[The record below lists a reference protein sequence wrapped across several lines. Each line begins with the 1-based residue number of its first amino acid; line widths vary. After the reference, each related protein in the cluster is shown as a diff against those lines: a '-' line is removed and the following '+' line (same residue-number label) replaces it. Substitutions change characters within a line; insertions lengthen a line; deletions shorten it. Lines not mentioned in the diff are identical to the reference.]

1 MNKEFIVETV
11 QITKAVD
18 LINNIETE
26 RFLLLIQRIILK
38 LHSINE
44 LSFKQDEFEK
54 LEKSFGLSNE
64 NVNLIIDILEFIFL
78 QAAYEIAKPG
88 YLLASLIKI
97 KLSEEKSNCIVEY
110 WKENA
115 KEILEKIRQHKTISN
130 QRLKS
135 IKWRLNL
142 NLASDFKTKQKHP
155 TALFEFN
162 VSSDLNKED
171 QSIQVEFN
179 KEQLFDFFTKLE
191 QIQEQIDALNG

>member
-11 QITKAVD
+11 QITKAVG
-18 LINNIETE
+18 LINNIETD
-26 RFLLLIQRIILK
+26 RFLLLIQRIISK
-38 LHSINE
+38 LHSTNE
-44 LSFKQDEFEK
+44 LSFKQDELEK
-54 LEKSFGLSNE
+54 LEKSFDLSNE

-78 QAAYEIAKPG
+78 QAAYEIAKPA

-97 KLSEEKSNCIVEY
+97 KLSEEKSNCIAEY

-115 KEILEKIRQHKTISN
+115 KDILEKIRQHKTISN
-130 QRLKS
+130 HRLKS

-142 NLASDFKTKQKHP
+142 NLASDFKTKQKNP

-162 VSSDLNKED
+162 IDNLNRKDE
-171 QSIQVEFN
+171 SIQVEFN
-179 KEQLFDFFTKLE
+179 KEQLYDFFTKLE